1 MADNNQTPDNPVVE
15 HDAPPAE
22 TTFEPAGEI
31 ADTEVEFDSAAD
43 EPADEPVDEP
53 AVTPAANTI
62 QTLKDSAA
70 TITKS
75 VGEKAKAYAEDNKT
89 KANGALDELAQIIN
103 DAAATVD
110 EKVGPQYGQ
119 YARTAADTVTGFS
132 DSLKSKNVDD
142 LIADATTLVK
152 KSPAIAIGAAAAI
165 GFVLIRLVQSGLN
178 ADTDDTV

>member
-22 TTFEPAGEI
+22 TTFEPAGDI

-43 EPADEPVDEP
+43 EPVDEP
-53 AVTPAANTI
+53 AATPAANTI

-70 TITKS
+70 TITRN
-75 VGEKAKAYAEDNKT
+75 VGEKAKAYAEENKT
-89 KANGALDELAQIIN
+89 KANGALDELAQMIN